1 MGLRK
6 RLVIP
11 QIEVVSDKQDG
22 VLVIMHDENKATIIV
37 RKPWESTWNATGP
50 TFTIDKKDVPV
61 ITAAMAGG
69 DAEWTMRDR
78 AITTSTFEAPD
89 INEEAVA
96 KEVEARCSQLDIERA
111 KAANIAEEKDL
122 LTQTLVVQHM
132 DDKHIREY
140 VSGCPKCEASVRTMY
155 DVTDEDLVDEP
166 FRESMPSVD
175 ADDL

>member
-1 MGLRK
+1 MATLMGLRK

-69 DAEWTMRDR
+69 DA
-78 AITTSTFEAPD
+78 
-89 INEEAVA
+89 V
-96 KEVEARCSQLDIERA
+96 
-111 KAANIAEEKDL
+111 
-122 LTQTLVVQHM
+122 
-132 DDKHIREY
+132 DD
-140 VSGCPKCEASVRTMY
+140 A
-155 DVTDEDLVDEP
+155 
-166 FRESMPSVD
+166 
-175 ADDL
+175 